1 MQELKSTKVI
11 FDSYQ
16 KQISEIID
24 VQDKA
29 TNNQNSE
36 KPKPKCLV
44 ISMAQQKEL
53 QKLKEENQNQLNAL
67 KKLKQEYEEIKNAK
81 NIAENNLRNIKF
93 TDCQTA
99 GIISSLRIAKE
110 KAEKQSIEY
119 KEAKEKA
126 EKQALQEKKELVK
139 VKLQLENLQT
149 SMKNSINKAASAQQ
163 QVEKAEAELNQH
175 KKIKNLALLNAS
187 QMRAEKSK
195 AEKKVS
201 SLKRKVE
208 EEGKAR
214 EEAEQRALAENDE
227 KILIEAELCIQ
238 MKENEHLLKQN
249 KAFLESKEKT
259 EDEIIKPQNSKI
271 NLIHYQ

>member
-1 MQELKSTKVI
+1 
-11 FDSYQ
+11 
-16 KQISEIID
+16 
-24 VQDKA
+24 
-29 TNNQNSE
+29 
-36 KPKPKCLV
+36 
-44 ISMAQQKEL
+44 
-53 QKLKEENQNQLNAL
+53 
-67 KKLKQEYEEIKNAK
+67 
-81 NIAENNLRNIKF
+81 
-93 TDCQTA
+93 
-99 GIISSLRIAKE
+99 
-110 KAEKQSIEY
+110 
-119 KEAKEKA
+119 
-126 EKQALQEKKELVK
+126 
-139 VKLQLENLQT
+139 
-149 SMKNSINKAASAQQ
+149 MKNSINKAASAQQ

-208 EEGKAR
+208 EEVKAR

-249 KAFLESKEKT
+249 KAFLESKGKT